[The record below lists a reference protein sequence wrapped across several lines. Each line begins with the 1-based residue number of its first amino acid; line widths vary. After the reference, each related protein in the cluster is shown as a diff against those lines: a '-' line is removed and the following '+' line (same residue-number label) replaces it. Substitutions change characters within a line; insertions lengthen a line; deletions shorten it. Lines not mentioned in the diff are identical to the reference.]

1 MLAASGAHSREYL
14 ALTMPRRTIWMRTAM
29 RVINFLLAVTRKKF
43 RVHDHSPTLIDET
56 LHNAGLRK
64 VYQRPAGLW
73 EARIYEREPYT
84 QVKNADD

>member
-14 ALTMPRRTIWMRTAM
+14 ALTMPRRTLWMRTGI
-29 RVINFLLAVTRKKF
+29 RIINFMLMVARKKF
-43 RVHDHSPTLIDET
+43 RVYDHSPTIIDNT

-73 EARIYEREPYT
+73 EARIYEREL
-84 QVKNADD
+84 